1 MSFVL
6 FNINSTAK
14 VMQTYDMGKEN
25 RKFSPDGPPGN
36 APLPYGRG
44 KDLLPD
50 IVKDPTT
57 TGLAFRAFFAITD
70 TAFSHF
76 ARQMQGFLRQI
87 ATNNALEGGKR
98 RGVSRKSSTFAT
110 ELHKHLL

>member
-6 FNINSTAK
+6 FNINSAAK
-14 VMQTYDMGKEN
+14 VMQTYDMGKEKH
-25 RKFSPDGPPGN
+25 KFSPDGPPGN
-36 APLPYGRG
+36 APLPYERG

-76 ARQMQGFLRQI
+76 AQQMKGL
-87 ATNNALEGGKR
+87 
-98 RGVSRKSSTFAT
+98 FAANRD
-110 ELHKHLL
+110 E

>member
-1 MSFVL
+1 
-6 FNINSTAK
+6 
-14 VMQTYDMGKEN
+14 MQTYDMGKEKH
-25 RKFSPDGPPGN
+25 KFSPDGPPRN

-76 ARQMQGFLRQI
+76 ARQMQGLF
-87 ATNNALEGGKR
+87 ATNRDE
-98 RGVSRKSSTFAT
+98 
-110 ELHKHLL
+110 